1 MFRKV
6 LQSIPC
12 LPLLSSEN
20 NGSKVG
26 KSPLFLAFH
35 TFCIVCFQEKN
46 LHFAPFRL
54 SILVASSYFFK
65 PNDPLLDP
73 KTPLFNG
80 YFALSGHVFNVS
92 QRFCLYH
99 CSAFLFILP
108 RFQRQ
113 IALHLAPFH
122 LAFSTKT
129 HCVQHQ
135 NARHLASKRIAF
147 SGILHYILLKTA
159 RNLVQMAVALNKN
172 SFCLHLHV
180 PPFCIKTN
188 LRENRFF
195 AARQAIG

>member
-1 MFRKV
+1 M
-6 LQSIPC
+6 LQKYLQNIPC

-35 TFCIVCFQEKN
+35 TFCLVCFQEKN

-73 KTPLFNG
+73 KNPLFNG
-80 YFALSGHVFNVS
+80 YFALFSNVFNVS

-99 CSAFLFILP
+99 CTAFLFILP

-122 LAFSTKT
+122 LAFSTKM
-129 HCVQHQ
+129 HCIQRQ
-135 NARHLASKRIAF
+135 NALRLAAYCTTFSSKQPENWCKR
-147 SGILHYILLKTA
+147 
-159 RNLVQMAVALNKN
+159 R
-172 SFCLHLHV
+172 SF
-180 PPFCIKTN
+180 
-188 LRENRFF
+188 
-195 AARQAIG
+195 